1 MWVMPFKRQIPL
13 GLLLLV
19 VGGMIY
25 VSFRPTSL
33 LLFHSLDFLGLS
45 AGVDAWR
52 DLVSGWQPHEFIVY
66 SLPGGLWAAAYIL
79 LTHGLLAYQ
88 PTTLRVG
95 IASLIPLTGIGSE
108 LLQRWGLLPGTFDIA
123 DLLCYAAPLLLLIIY
138 EIIKNKSI
146 WQVSLTASPASN

>member
-1 MWVMPFKRQIPL
+1 MNATIKRQIPL
-13 GLLLLV
+13 GLFLLV

-33 LLFHSLDFLGLS
+33 LLFHSLEILGLS
-45 AGVDAWR
+45 TGVNAWR
-52 DLVSGWQPHEFIVY
+52 DLISGWQPHEFIVY

-88 PTTLRVG
+88 STTLRVG
-95 IASLIPLTGIGSE
+95 IASIIPLMGMGSE
-108 LLQRWGLLPGTFDIA
+108 LLQQWQLLPGTFDIA
-123 DLLCYAAPLLLLIIY
+123 DLLCYAVPLLLLIIY

-146 WQVSLTASPASN
+146 WQVSLTASAASN

>member
-1 MWVMPFKRQIPL
+1 MPFKRQIPL

-52 DLVSGWQPHEFIVY
+52 DLVSEWRPHEFIVY

-79 LTHGLLAYQ
+79 LTHGLLAYK
-88 PTTLRVG
+88 PALPRVC

-123 DLLCYAAPLLLLIIY
+123 DLLCYTVPLLLLIIY
-138 EIIKNKSI
+138 EITKDKSI
-146 WQVSLTASPASN
+146 WQISLTASPASN